1 MCIVVDR
8 DLELLKRLQPG
19 DAASAMG
26 TGSEFAALVNMAV
39 TMTGA
44 GAAVLYLD
52 GDRGVVVRGLTE
64 CRAGHLKAR
73 IERYRLL
80 HAGQA
85 WQDCTVHLSGGRT
98 PVDAVATLAHELAFD
113 QLAVLPLRTD
123 GKPVGWLALVDLPP
137 ARTDDEQHDTLR
149 LVRDALQD
157 QIRLARRVLDVQ
169 YDVQRLHDAAWASVD
184 WMWETDAQN
193 RYVWLS
199 REETRHA
206 GELQPPR
213 LGSAI
218 PDSAIVDWLGRPVM
232 EGSTLHGMMAYG
244 APLVRIVSKEA
255 GDGGDRFISRCAV
268 PLRWP
273 DGRLK
278 GYRGSARDVTES
290 VRAKVVVWQREQ
302 RLRLSTTVLPGAVL
316 RIQGSN
322 WLNARTD
329 EADSRLEQ
337 FLGLPASTTPC
348 SLRKLLRSVAREE
361 RARLYAQ
368 LLSNPPGSG
377 TVQLRLRMQGAQ
389 CPARW
394 LDLSASTAR
403 DGNGALYWNA
413 YVVAVAGTGLEHALD
428 AAALATQATRSG
440 NGDRAAFAAKLG
452 HELKTPL
459 NAIVGLTQLIQM
471 QRMHHDETSQ
481 DAWLEQIS
489 RTGRHMAD
497 TIDTL
502 LAFARAGAG
511 GVQLVFE
518 PVVVADVL
526 DEAIAILRQSAE
538 QRGIVVRMD
547 ANTSVQALCDRRALR
562 QVVLNLLS
570 NAIKY
575 NVERGSVRLSVTVA
589 DQVRVEVRDSGPG
602 VQAAQL
608 ARMFEPFERLGAE
621 RRNIEGHGLGLAIS
635 RELMRAMQGT
645 IAASSGTSG
654 GCTFVV
660 TLPAAQAR
668 QGQPSPRVPPAIA
681 A

>member
-8 DLELLKRLQPG
+8 DLELLKRLQPR
-19 DAASAMG
+19 DAASAIG
-26 TGSEFAALVNMAV
+26 TGSEFTALVNMAV

-44 GAAVLYLD
+44 SAAVLYLD
-52 GDRGVVVRGLTE
+52 GDHGMVVRGLGE

-73 IERYRLL
+73 IERHRLL

-85 WQDCTVHLSGGRT
+85 WQDGTVQLSGGRASEDGVT
-98 PVDAVATLAHELAFD
+98 RLAREPAFD
-113 QLAVLPLRTD
+113 QLALMPMRND
-123 GKPVGWLALVDLPP
+123 EKPVGWLALVDLPP
-137 ARTDDEQHDTLR
+137 ALAGNGQHDTLR

-157 QIRLARRVLDVQ
+157 QIRLARRFVDVQ
-169 YDVQRLHDAAWASVD
+169 CHVQRLHDAVWASVD

-199 REETRHA
+199 REEVPHP

-213 LGSAI
+213 LGDAI
-218 PDSAIVDWLGRPVM
+218 PDSAIVDWLGQPAKD
-232 EGSTLHGMMAYG
+232 GGTLHGMLAYG
-244 APLVRIVSKEA
+244 APMVRVISKEA

-273 DGRLK
+273 DGGLK

-290 VRAKVVVWQREQ
+290 VRAKAAVWQREQ
-302 RLRLSTTVLPGAVL
+302 RLRLSTNVLPGAVL

-322 WLNARTD
+322 WMNARTD

-337 FLGLPASTTPC
+337 LLGLPASTTPC
-348 SLRKLLRSVAREE
+348 SLRRLLRSLAREE
-361 RARLYAQ
+361 RARMYAQ
-368 LLSNPPGSG
+368 LQSNPPGSG
-377 TVQLRLRMQGAQ
+377 TVQLRLRLQGAQ
-389 CPARW
+389 RPVRW
-394 LDLSASTAR
+394 LDLSASAAR
-403 DGNGALYWNA
+403 DDNGALYWNA
-413 YVVAVAGTGLEHALD
+413 YVVAVPATGLEHPVD
-428 AAALATQATRSG
+428 GAAAARYG
-440 NGDRAAFAAKLG
+440 HGDRAAFAAKLG

-511 GVQLVFE
+511 GVQLVVE
-518 PVVVADVL
+518 PVGVVDVL

-538 QRGIVVRMD
+538 QRGIVVRME
-547 ANTSVQALCDRRALR
+547 ASKSVRALCDRRALR

-575 NVERGSVRLSVTVA
+575 NVERGQVWVNVA
-589 DQVRVEVRDSGPG
+589 VSDQVRVEVRDSGPG
-602 VQAAQL
+602 VQPAQL

-645 IAASSGTSG
+645 IAASSGSSG

-660 TLPAAQAR
+660 ALPPVQAPAAQA
-668 QGQPSPRVPPAIA
+668 SPRLPPAIA